1 MNCSLYA
8 RFQMI
13 FIGLIRENKKN
24 ILIAQNLGTE
34 FHTVP
39 KRKIYCGL
47 VVILEKKKRKQI
59 LKLMW
64 NSPQSP
70 KE

>member
-1 MNCSLYA
+1 
-8 RFQMI
+8 MI

-47 VVILEKKKRKQI
+47 VIILEKKKKKANFKINVELTTITQRMRTLFI
-59 LKLMW
+59 F
-64 NSPQSP
+64 
-70 KE
+70 